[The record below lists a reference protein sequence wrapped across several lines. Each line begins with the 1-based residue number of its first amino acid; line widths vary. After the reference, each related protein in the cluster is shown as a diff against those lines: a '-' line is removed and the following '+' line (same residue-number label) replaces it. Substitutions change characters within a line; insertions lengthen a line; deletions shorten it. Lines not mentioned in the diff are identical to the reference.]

1 MMKIG
6 SYKNGYEL
14 ELGYRVPIAIK
25 AADKNVNLTSAFKA
39 KVCILGNYERFD
51 GEFFINLKDTE
62 AWDEFQA
69 LREEMAY
76 RFFDM
81 TMTAEVLG
89 VRLIGR
95 VAVAGPREISLSFGE
110 AYSEHLVALRRRGV
124 IMERA
129 FQYYSTQE
137 VFKDIRA
144 LETL

>member
-6 SYKNGYEL
+6 SYKDGYEL
-14 ELGYRVPIAIK
+14 ELGHRVPIVIN
-25 AADKNVNLTSAFKA
+25 AADRDIKLTSAFKA
-39 KVCILGNYERFD
+39 KVRILGNYERFD
-51 GEFFINLKDTE
+51 GEFFLGMKDTE

-69 LREEMAY
+69 LREKMAY

-89 VRLIGR
+89 VKLIGR
-95 VAVAGPREISLSFGE
+95 VAVAGPREITLSLAE
-110 AYSEHLVALRRRGV
+110 AYSPDLIAIRRRGV

-144 LETL
+144 LEAL